1 MKDEK
6 RAEEEPGVAKL
17 EKPIQETGLAA
28 PEQGDLQMGGMSGTV
43 QGSPRLTLKS
53 PGPSGCGL
61 QLFRQPC
68 GL

>member
-43 QGSPRLTLKS
+43 QGSPRLTLQSATLNKPVSLFAPQFS
-53 PGPSGCGL
+53 PL
-61 QLFRQPC
+61 
-68 GL
+68 